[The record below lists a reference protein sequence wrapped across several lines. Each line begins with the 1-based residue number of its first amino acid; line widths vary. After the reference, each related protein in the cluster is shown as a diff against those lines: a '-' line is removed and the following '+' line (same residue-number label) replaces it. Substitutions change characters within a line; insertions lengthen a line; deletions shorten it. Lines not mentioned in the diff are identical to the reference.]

1 MIGRRKMADEV
12 NKLNKV
18 VNDFSIT
25 IGTVNGSGSQTAN
38 TTILRALFKMGIPV
52 SGKNLFPSNIQ
63 GLPTWYTIRLSK
75 DGYLARRD
83 EQEIVV
89 AINPTS
95 FARDLASVL
104 PGGAFFYRD
113 DIKQA
118 VTRTDIAAY
127 PMPVKQIVRADTTIP
142 NDFRDLVSNMVYV
155 GVVAQVLGIDLEKIY
170 AALDFHFKGKQ
181 KPIDMNF
188 NTVKA
193 GAEWAKANL
202 EKKDPFYVEPMDKTN
217 GLIMAD
223 GNTAAAIGSIF
234 GGVQFAAWYPIT
246 PASSLAEALN
256 DYLPQLRK
264 REDKKHTYAVVQAE
278 DELAAI
284 GMAIGAGWSGLRSM
298 TSTSG
303 PGLSLMTE
311 FAGLAYFAE
320 VPIVVWDVQ
329 RIGPSTGMPTRTS
342 QGDLTFVNFLGHG
355 DTQQVILLPGG
366 VNECFE
372 FGWRAFDIA
381 EQLQSPVFVLSDLDM
396 GMNQWMGKPFVYP
409 NRPMQRGKILWE
421 KDLDELKG
429 NWARYLDKDGDGIPY
444 RTVPG
449 NKHQGSSYFTRGTG
463 HDEQARYTEDATV
476 WKRVMDRLKKKYNS
490 ARKYVPAPV
499 LHKLPA
505 ATVGIISFGSTEAAV
520 LEAQNQLA
528 AGHKLK
534 CDFMRIRAIP
544 FTQDVT
550 DFIKRYEQVF
560 VVEMNRDG
568 QMCQLLKIEYP
579 EQAAQIKSVAFGD
592 GLPASAKWVR
602 EGILAA
608 WSPKRA
614 KASRAAATRKSAG
627 RPGAKKKGT
636 VSAAGKRNGKVSAAR
651 KKVASASTR
660 KKSK

>member
-1 MIGRRKMADEV
+1 M
-12 NKLNKV
+12 
-18 VNDFSIT
+18 
-25 IGTVNGSGSQTAN
+25 
-38 TTILRALFKMGIPV
+38 
-52 SGKNLFPSNIQ
+52 
-63 GLPTWYTIRLSK
+63 LSK

-89 AINPTS
+89 AMNANS

-104 PGGAFFYRD
+104 PGGAFFYAD
-113 DIKQA
+113 DIKQPI
-118 VTRTDIAAY
+118 TRTDIAVY
-127 PMPVKQIVRADTTIP
+127 PMPVKQLVRGDPNIP

-155 GVVAQVLGIDLEKIY
+155 GVVAQILGIDLEKIHE
-170 AALDFHFKGKQ
+170 ALNFHFKGKQ

-202 EKKDPFYVEPMDKTN
+202 EKKDPYYVEPMDKTN

-264 REDKKHTYAVVQAE
+264 REDSKHTYAVVQAE

-311 FAGLAYFAE
+311 FAGLAYYTE

-329 RIGPSTGMPTRTS
+329 RIGPSTGLPTRTS
-342 QGDLTFVNFLGHG
+342 QGDLTFVSFMGHG
-355 DTQQVILLPGG
+355 DTQQIILLPGG
-366 VNECFE
+366 VDECFE

-396 GMNQWMGKPFVYP
+396 GMNQWMSKPFEYP
-409 NRPMQRGKILWE
+409 DQPMQRGKVLWE
-421 KDLDELKG
+421 KDLEEIKG

-449 NKHQGSSYFTRGTG
+449 NTTCGQ
-463 HDEQARYTEDATV
+463 
-476 WKRVMDRLKKKYNS
+476 RLFHP
-490 ARKYVPAPV
+490 R
-499 LHKLPA
+499 H
-505 ATVGIISFGSTEAAV
+505 
-520 LEAQNQLA
+520 
-528 AGHKLK
+528 
-534 CDFMRIRAIP
+534 
-544 FTQDVT
+544 
-550 DFIKRYEQVF
+550 
-560 VVEMNRDG
+560 
-568 QMCQLLKIEYP
+568 
-579 EQAAQIKSVAFGD
+579 
-592 GLPASAKWVR
+592 
-602 EGILAA
+602 
-608 WSPKRA
+608 
-614 KASRAAATRKSAG
+614 
-627 RPGAKKKGT
+627 RP
-636 VSAAGKRNGKVSAAR
+636 R
-651 KKVASASTR
+651 
-660 KKSK
+660 